1 MLMCPAPIF
10 TPQVIARE
18 QIVQASIA
26 ICAFELTSPDVASPR
41 VKRAPA
47 SVHGMQLHGR
57 PARRHLDVT
66 DPPGGMPAAAQR
78 PRNDAGGCASHCTE
92 SPGRPLSCPVE
103 SPHALSERKPLFSC
117 RMPPRN
123 PKGRGVPVQ
132 KIDVFAILNLFGVSG
147 QKLKLF
153 GDRHLPD
160 GQECGCAQHSF
171 RTRNSA
177 YPSPQHPSNTP
188 HPRAHTLCTIPPL
201 HDPLPSAR
209 RRPKLRDRLRAWL
222 PPWSPSWTT

>member
-1 MLMCPAPIF
+1 MLPNPPILPSPRHLITAGAQVEDIWPGGRPVKSPSPAHNLRLLRQVSFPGCGVWLAMLMCPAPIF

-103 SPHALSERKPLFSC
+103 SPHALSEQETLFHAGCRRGTRKVEGCQC
-117 RMPPRN
+117 RR
-123 PKGRGVPVQ
+123 
-132 KIDVFAILNLFGVSG
+132 ST
-147 QKLKLF
+147 
-153 GDRHLPD
+153 
-160 GQECGCAQHSF
+160 S
-171 RTRNSA
+171 
-177 YPSPQHPSNTP
+177 
-188 HPRAHTLCTIPPL
+188 
-201 HDPLPSAR
+201 
-209 RRPKLRDRLRAWL
+209 
-222 PPWSPSWTT
+222 SPSSTFSASRGRS